1 MTEKELID
9 LVQIKTKI
17 DKKTIGNITWAIIR
31 EIKYEVKLNKQV
43 SIRGFGTF
51 APHKRPD
58 GTNKPGFTPAKAW
71 IEAKSW
77 EV

>member
-9 LVQIKTKI
+9 LVQTKTKM
-17 DKKTIGNITWAIIR
+17 DRKTVSNITWAIIR
-31 EIKYEVKLNKQV
+31 EIKHEVKLNKQV

-51 APHKRPD
+51 ALRKRPD
-58 GTNKPGFTPAKAW
+58 GTDKPGFTPAKAW

-77 EV
+77 EI